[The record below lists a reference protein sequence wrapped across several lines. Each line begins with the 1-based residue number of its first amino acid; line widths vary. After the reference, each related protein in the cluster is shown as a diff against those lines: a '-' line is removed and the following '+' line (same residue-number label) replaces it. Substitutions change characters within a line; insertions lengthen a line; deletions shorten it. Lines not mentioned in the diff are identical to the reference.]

1 MLQEE
6 YLEVLVAVYFLKK
19 EKQSKPVHSGNIA
32 QRLSLG
38 DEEVI
43 FKLKYLIEKG
53 YIQSL
58 GGILGNEAYVEPT
71 SRGIDYIE
79 DPYDS
84 LRKDEDLIVSQVNN
98 LNISNIGSQGAT
110 INIIDSSI
118 ILRNALKITSDDQNE
133 VNHKLDQIKN
143 VLKESAE
150 SNENLYQIMGGIKES
165 LEKSDRVVVAQK
177 LSLFQKIVSK
187 VKDFQVL
194 LQSTLSVYEIFKII
208 FHL

>member
-1 MLQEE
+1 VLQDE
-6 YLEVLVAVYFLKK
+6 YLKVLIAVYFLKK

-32 QRLSLG
+32 QTLSLG

-43 FKLKYLIEKG
+43 SELKYLIEKG
-53 YIQSL
+53 YIKSL

-71 SRGIDYIE
+71 SKGIDYIE
-79 DPYDS
+79 NPYDS
-84 LRKDEDLIVSQVNN
+84 LRKDEGLIVSQVNN

-110 INIIDSSI
+110 INVIDSSI
-118 ILRNALKITSDDQNE
+118 ILRNALKINNDEQNE
-133 VNHKLDQIKN
+133 VNHKLD
-143 VLKESAE
+143 E

>member
-6 YLEVLVAVYFLKK
+6 YLKVLIAVYFLS
-19 EKQSKPVHSGNIA
+19 EGNITHPIVSSGIT
-32 QRLSLG
+32 QKLSIS
-38 DEEVI
+38 DEDAVNKI
-43 FKLKYLIEKG
+43 MYLDGKG
-53 YIQSL
+53 YVK
-58 GGILGNEAYVEPT
+58 GNLLFQWEAMANIT
-71 SRGIDYIE
+71 SKGIDYIE

-98 LNISNIGSQGAT
+98 LNISNIESQGAN
-110 INIIDSSI
+110 INIINSSI
-118 ILRNALKITSDDQNE
+118 ILRNALKINNDEQNE

-143 VLKESAE
+143 ILKESAE
-150 SNENLYQIMGGIKES
+150 SNENLNQIMEGIKES

-177 LSLFQKIVSK
+177 LSLFQKIVSR

-194 LQSTLSVYEIFKII
+194 LQSTLSIYEIFKII